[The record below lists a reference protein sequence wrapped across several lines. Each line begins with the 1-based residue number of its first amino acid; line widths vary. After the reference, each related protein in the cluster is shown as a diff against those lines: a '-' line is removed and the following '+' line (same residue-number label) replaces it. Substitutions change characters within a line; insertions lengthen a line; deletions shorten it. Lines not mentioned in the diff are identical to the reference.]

1 MAGAP
6 ELASH
11 ALAFNVFG
19 QPSPDP
25 LRTSARVV
33 EAGSWV
39 LVMVAK
45 GTAADIMAP
54 SDSLGQVYP
63 QHGATRTY
71 VNWPSSGNAL
81 FVLPDLAASPS
92 YQVQESM
99 AADVFDECTLSM
111 LEVRGAT
118 AVIDLA
124 VAETPSVGP
133 VTSGQV
139 TTTGPALL
147 VAYWWG
153 DSVVAEQTATPSAGF
168 TVVHSLLVAQPI
180 VQVAVAVKQVAAA
193 GTYDVTWSA
202 TPNQGA
208 ITWLVALQ

>member
-1 MAGAP
+1 M
-6 ELASH
+6 
-11 ALAFNVFG
+11 
-19 QPSPDP
+19 
-25 LRTSARVV
+25 
-33 EAGSWV
+33 
-39 LVMVAK
+39 
-45 GTAADIMAP
+45 
-54 SDSLGQVYP
+54 
-63 QHGATRTY
+63 
-71 VNWPSSGNAL
+71 
-81 FVLPDLAASPS
+81 
-92 YQVQESM
+92 
-99 AADVFDECTLSM
+99 
-111 LEVRGAT
+111 
-118 AVIDLA
+118 IDLA